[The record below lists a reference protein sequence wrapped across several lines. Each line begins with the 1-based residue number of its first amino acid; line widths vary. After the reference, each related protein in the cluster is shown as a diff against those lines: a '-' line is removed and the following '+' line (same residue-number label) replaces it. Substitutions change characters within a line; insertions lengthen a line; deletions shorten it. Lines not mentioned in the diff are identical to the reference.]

1 MAYPPPVAQSGTPS
15 SRVELHISA
24 HNLLDKDVFSKS
36 DPIVVV
42 YTFHNGS
49 KTWNEV
55 GQTLVGRDVL
65 HESRYGK
72 FVHASSCQTV
82 QTLAKVDGC
91 GVSQVGGLFSLRL

>member
-1 MAYPPPVAQSGTPS
+1 MAYPTPFAQSGTPS

-36 DPIVVV
+36 DPMVVV

-55 GQTLVGRDVL
+55 GQTLVGRVVV

-72 FVHASSCQTV
+72 FLHASSCQSVASSRFV
-82 QTLAKVDGC
+82 QTSL
-91 GVSQVGGLFSLRL
+91 QVGKGRWVVSLM